1 MTDDKESS
9 LTQYKFHFICIRQVT
24 RRNDMTND
32 KKTVKI
38 WDPLVRIGHWTLVIA
53 FFMAYFTEDDF
64 MTLHAWAGYVVGAY
78 VLIRVLWGFV
88 GGRQARFSNFVHSP
102 AKIFGYLKNLIA
114 RKPQHYTG
122 HNPAGGAM
130 VLALLLSLAGTTWTG
145 LKLYAVEEN
154 KGPLAISARQVQAP
168 IQTINLISVAKAEDN
183 DDEDEGAESE
193 LIENEHKV
201 DKQGEEY
208 WEELHEAFTNLTL
221 LLVFLHVVGVIVSSY
236 IDKENLVK
244 AMLTGKKEIDD
255 SYK

>member
-1 MTDDKESS
+1 M
-9 LTQYKFHFICIRQVT
+9 I
-24 RRNDMTND
+24 ND
-32 KKTVKI
+32 KKTLKV
-38 WDPLVRIGHWTLVIA
+38 WDALIRIGHWTLVIA
-53 FFMAYFTEDDF
+53 FFTAYFTEDDF
-64 MTLHAWAGYVVGAY
+64 MTQHVWAGYIVGAY

-88 GGRQARFSNFVHSP
+88 GSRQARFSNFVYSP

-114 RKPQHYTG
+114 REPQHYIG

-145 LKLYAVEEN
+145 LKLYAVEDN
-154 KGPLAISARQVQAP
+154 KGPLAFSAKQLQTP
-168 IQTINLISVAKAEDN
+168 IQSINLISVAKAEDN
-183 DDEDEGAESE
+183 DEEDEGAKSE
-193 LIENEHKV
+193 LIDNENKV

-208 WEELHEAFTNLTL
+208 WEELHELFANLTL

-244 AMLTGKKEIDD
+244 VMLTGKKEIDD